1 MTTPIPAYRINA
13 ERRRSVVDQLTRCL
27 TAEDAPIALAYL
39 FGSAL
44 DATTVHDVD
53 VGVFFAHS
61 VPQAARLAG
70 ELAARLGKA
79 IGLPV
84 DVRVLNHAPIS
95 FLYHV
100 FRGRL
105 LLCRDEALLTALLE
119 DVVRRY
125 LDLAPLLRQA
135 TKDAFAA

>member
-1 MTTPIPAYRINA
+1 MTTPIPAYRFNA

-27 TAEDAPIALAYL
+27 TAENAPIAFAYL

-44 DATTVHDVD
+44 DTETVHDVD
-53 VGVFFAHS
+53 VGVLFADS
-61 VPQAARLAG
+61 LPEAGRLAG
-70 ELAARLGKA
+70 ELAERLGKA
-79 IGLPV
+79 IGLPI

-105 LLCRDEALLTALLE
+105 LLCRDEALLTCLLE
-119 DVVRRY
+119 DVASRY
-125 LDLAPLLRQA
+125 LDLEPLLRQA